1 MMTSYEF
8 RPRRTAGMIFHLGAI
23 AILAAF
29 AAWGLWQASLTDNG
43 LVFVLSLI
51 PALIAVSLVPLLAYR
66 LQALRGAF
74 YLLER
79 DGIKLRWGLRSEEIP
94 IDSVLWVRPAAELG
108 DNLPLPWLRWPGAVI
123 GTHRQ
128 AKGAPVEFMA
138 SETGQLVLI
147 ATPKG
152 LYAISPDDP
161 AAFLSTYHR
170 LTELG
175 SISPLKARSVYPTNL
190 LARLWRRR
198 TARYLLL
205 AGLAINL
212 LLLAWVILV
221 APMRGEVILGYQRG
235 GKPLPAIQ
243 LLLLPVLSSVF
254 FILDFVGGLFFFRR
268 GVLLLATPAGAGT
281 PRAPNMVLA
290 YLLWSSGLI
299 TALLFFAAVAYV
311 LLS

>member
-1 MMTSYEF
+1 MMTNYEF
-8 RPRRTAGMIFHLGAI
+8 RPRRTAGMIFHLVAI

-29 AAWGLWQASLTDNG
+29 AGWGLWQASLTDNG

-51 PALIAVSLVPLLAYR
+51 PALIAVSIVPILAYR

-74 YLLER
+74 YLLDR
-79 DGIKLRWGLRSEEIP
+79 DGITLRWGLRSEEIP
-94 IDSVLWVRPAAELG
+94 SNSVLWVRPASEL
-108 DNLPLPWLRWPGAVI
+108 DFRLPLPWVRWPGAVI
-123 GTHRQ
+123 GTHR
-128 AKGAPVEFMA
+128 GAGGTPVEFMA

-147 ATPKG
+147 ATSKG

-161 AAFLSTYHR
+161 AKFLSTYHR
-170 LTELG
+170 LNELG
-175 SISPLKARSVYPTNL
+175 SFSPLKARSVYPTNL

-205 AGLAINL
+205 AGLTINL

-221 APMRGEVILGYQRG
+221 APVRGEVILGYQRG
-235 GKPLPAIQ
+235 GEPLPAIQ

-254 FILDFVGGLFFFRR
+254 FIFDFVGGLFFFRR
-268 GVLLLATPAGAGT
+268 GVLLLVTPAGAGT

-290 YLLWSSGLI
+290 YLLWWSGLI

>member
-1 MMTSYEF
+1 MLTSFEF

-29 AAWGLWQASLTDNG
+29 AGWGLWQASLTDNG
-43 LVFVLSLI
+43 LVFVLSLL
-51 PALIAVSLVPLLAYR
+51 PALVAVVIVPFLAYR
-66 LQALRGAF
+66 LQALRSAF

-94 IDSVLWVRPAAELG
+94 IDTVLWVRPVVELG
-108 DNLPLPWLRWPGAVI
+108 YNLPLPWLRWPGAVI
-123 GTHRQ
+123 GMHQQT
-128 AKGAPVEFMA
+128 KGAPVEFMA

-152 LYAISPDDP
+152 LYAISPDNP
-161 AAFLSTYHR
+161 AEFLSAYHR

-175 SISPLKARSVYPTNL
+175 SISPMKARSVYPTSL

-205 AGLAINL
+205 VGLTINL

-235 GKPLPAIQ
+235 GEPLPAIQ
-243 LLLLPVLSSVF
+243 LLLLPVLSSFF
-254 FILDFVGGLFFFRR
+254 FILDFVVGLFFFRR
-268 GVLLLATPAGAGT
+268 GVLLLATPAGAGAV
-281 PRAPNMVLA
+281 RAPNMVLA
-290 YLLWSSGLI
+290 YLLWGSGLI
-299 TALLFFAAVAYV
+299 TALLFFAAIAYV